1 MFKLI
6 PLLVLLACSTGQ
18 NLNQSKTTVDREALK
33 DFSPRE
39 LITTTQMLTKIYDG
53 DMKHLSCVPDQAEAE
68 LLLRTLRPRM
78 EVVIDD
84 IEALFDQDQEIN
96 SLANNCSTD
105 CTCEFIDE
113 LFREHQITLTKA
125 QKKNINLGIAENKK
139 SCLSQRAKTFC
150 SSALKKELDKEKSDF
165 SFE

>member
-6 PLLVLLACSTGQ
+6 SLLVLMACSTGQ
-18 NLNQSKTTVDREALK
+18 NLNQSKSVVDREALK

-53 DMKHLSCVPDQAEAE
+53 DMKHLSCVPDQPEAE

-96 SLANNCSTD
+96 SLVNNCKTD

-113 LFREHQITLTKA
+113 LFREHQIALTKA
-125 QKKNINLGIAENKK
+125 QSKNITQGIAENKK

-150 SSALKKELDKEKSDF
+150 SSTLKKELDKEKSDF

>member
-6 PLLVLLACSTGQ
+6 SLLVLMACSTGQ
-18 NLNQSKTTVDREALK
+18 NLNQSKSVVDREALK

-53 DMKHLSCVPDQAEAE
+53 DMKHLSCVPDQPEAE

-96 SLANNCSTD
+96 SLVNNCKTD

-113 LFREHQITLTKA
+113 LFREHQIALTKA
-125 QKKNINLGIAENKK
+125 QSKSITQGIAENKK

-150 SSALKKELDKEKSDF
+150 SSTLKKELDKEKSDF